1 MIIGDAIFGFIKGLV
16 APATEI
22 IKGWQARKAAKLE
35 SDLAINTAR
44 TASIVHRLET
54 KQQGD
59 IAWENLSIDRSGW
72 KDEYFTIVLSLP
84 AILCF
89 IPGMVEH
96 VSAGFNALIGCP
108 DWYQWMLGIAVGSAF
123 GYKKIA
129 DFMSLKQGSK

>member
-1 MIIGDAIFGFIKGLV
+1 MVIGDAIFGFIKGLIAPV
-16 APATEI
+16 AGIVE
-22 IKGWQARKAAKLE
+22 GWQARKAAKLQ

-44 TASIVHRLET
+44 TASIIHTLET
-54 KQQGD
+54 KQAGD

-72 KDEYFTIVLSLP
+72 KDEYFTIILSLP

-89 IPGMVEH
+89 VPGMVEY
-96 VSAGFNALIGCP
+96 VVAGFNALRGCP

-129 DFMSLKQGSK
+129 DFMSIKKGA